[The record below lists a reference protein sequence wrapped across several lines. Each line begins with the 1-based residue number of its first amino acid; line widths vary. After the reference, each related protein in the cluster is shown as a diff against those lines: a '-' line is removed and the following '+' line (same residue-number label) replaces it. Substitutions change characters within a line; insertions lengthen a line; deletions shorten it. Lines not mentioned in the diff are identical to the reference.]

1 MPTPLSPLVLE
12 PQYRDYVWGG
22 QRLRPGQLTA
32 EAWVVHENDRITG
45 GPLDGQTLAQAAGSL
60 GENMLGRRVVSR
72 TGANRFP
79 LLIKLLDCASWLS
92 LQVHPNDAQAQAL
105 EGPGQYG
112 KTEAWHVIDA
122 APGAEVI
129 CGFTPGM
136 PAEAALQ
143 SVKDGTILDFAQRV
157 LMHTGDTIFIRPGLM
172 HALGP
177 GLLVYEV
184 QQTSDITYRVFDW
197 NRPASAGRKL
207 HIEQSLAVLDP
218 AIGGDPIP
226 STTFQDGT
234 AAKLVTCEYFTLEML
249 TSETT
254 AVPLDPQGET
264 FHILTAIQGQAEI
277 FANNHSQ
284 MLLNRFATVVI
295 PANFGAYT
303 VRGRGQTKVLK
314 SSVE

>member
-1 MPTPLSPLVLE
+1 MKLSPLILE

-45 GPLDGQTLAQAAGSL
+45 DTGGPLAGQTLAQAAGAL
-60 GENMLGRRVVSR
+60 GESLLGRRVVSR
-72 TGANRFP
+72 TGPDRFP
-79 LLIKLLDCASWLS
+79 LLVKLLDCAAWLS
-92 LQVHPNDAQAQAL
+92 LQVHPNDAQAAAL

-129 CGFTPGM
+129 CGFAPEV
-136 PAEAALQ
+136 PPEKALN
-143 SVKDGTILDFAQRV
+143 SVKDGTILDYAQHV
-157 LMHTGDTIFIRPGLM
+157 PMHSGDTIFIRPGLM

-218 AIGGDPIP
+218 SISGAPLRGTG
-226 STTFQDGT
+226 FQDG
-234 AAKLVTCEYFTLEML
+234 AAVKLVSCEYFTLEML
-249 TSETT
+249 TSQT
-254 AVPLDPQGET
+254 AAIPLEPRGET
-264 FHILTAIQGQAEI
+264 FHILTTIEGQAEI
-277 FANNHSQ
+277 LANDELI
-284 MLLNRFATVVI
+284 LLDRFATVVI
-295 PANFGAYT
+295 PAGFGAYT
-303 VRGRGQTKVLK
+303 VHGRGQTKVLK